1 MTFRIK
7 LWLAFAV
14 TVSVA
19 VGAVSWLIL
28 TSTERVF
35 EEIDAQRTQAL
46 VSQFRFQLASRSKEI
61 VQKVERVAGTE
72 AMQRMS
78 IDLGRASADAA
89 MFVEAAQEHASA
101 QALDFLEL
109 VNEDGSIIS
118 SAHWPARF
126 GYKLA
131 WVSQR
136 ADWQREG
143 AFLQQV
149 DLPDGVVL
157 GLLAVQPMRTGEKTL
172 WVIGGKR
179 MDKGF
184 LATLSLPEGMRALL
198 YSNLTSAFSTQNLTS
213 VAGPVEE
220 ATILAPIVEQV
231 RRQNRQTMETVVWPK
246 SRSQEAVHA
255 LPLFGHNQNLLA
267 VLLLGS
273 SRRELVLLTGFIR
286 GLGVGVG
293 ALGILLGLLASWWVT
308 RHLTHSVAQLAEG
321 ARRVASGEWKTRVEV
336 TSRDEI
342 GQLASAFN
350 RMTHQLIEQREKLVQ
365 TERVAAWR
373 ELARRLAHELKNPLF
388 PLQLTIEN
396 MQRARKHHP
405 EQFDEVFR
413 EGTVTL
419 TTELSNLK
427 TIIGRFS
434 DFSKMPPPQTEPVNL
449 NEVARQVLRLFDAQ
463 IQTGAQAVH
472 SEVSLDEA
480 LEPIPADPEQ
490 IKRALQNLVLNAL
503 DAMPAGGILKLRTA
517 RSDGAVCIE
526 VSDSGSG
533 LTPEERDRLFTPY
546 YTTKRHG
553 TGLGLAIVQS
563 VVSDHGGRISVE
575 SEPGRGTT
583 FRIELPKS
591 SESTVQGHGS
601 KV

>member
-14 TVSVA
+14 TVSIA
-19 VGAVSWLIL
+19 VGAVTWLIFA
-28 TSTERVF
+28 STERVF
-35 EEIDAQRTQAL
+35 EEIEAQRTQAL
-46 VSQFRFQLASRSKEI
+46 VSQFRFQLATRGKEI
-61 VQKVERVAGTE
+61 VQKVERIAGTE
-72 AMQRMS
+72 AMRRMS
-78 IDLGRASADAA
+78 IDLGRTSADAA
-89 MFVEAAQEHASA
+89 MFVDAAQEQASA

-131 WVSQR
+131 WVPQR
-136 ADWQREG
+136 SDWQREG

-149 DLPDGVVL
+149 DLPEGVAL
-157 GLLAVQPMRTGEKTL
+157 GLLAAQTVRTGEKTL
-172 WVIGGKR
+172 WVIGGRR
-179 MDKGF
+179 MDKDF

-198 YSNLTSAFSTQNLTS
+198 YSNLTSAFSAQNLTS
-213 VAGPVEE
+213 VAGPFEE
-220 ATILAPIVEQV
+220 ATILAPLVEQV
-231 RRQNRQTMETVVWPK
+231 RRQNRQTTETIVWPK
-246 SRSQEAVHA
+246 SRSPEAFHA
-255 LPLFGHNQNLLA
+255 LPLLGHNQNLLA

-286 GLGVGVG
+286 GLGVGAV
-293 ALGILLGLLASWWVT
+293 ALGILLSLLVSWWFT
-308 RHLTHSVAQLAEG
+308 RHLTHSVAQLAAG
-321 ARRVASGEWKTRVEV
+321 AGRVASGEWKTRVEV
-336 TSRDEI
+336 ASQDEI

-396 MQRARKHHP
+396 MQRARKHHS

-413 EGTVTL
+413 EGTATL

-427 TIIGRFS
+427 IIIGRFS
-434 DFSKMPPPQTEPVNL
+434 DFSRMPPPQTEPVNL

-463 IQTGAQAVH
+463 IQTGAPVH

-503 DAMPAGGILKLRTA
+503 DAMPDGGILKLRTA
-517 RSDGAVCIE
+517 RSDRAVYLE

-563 VVSDHGGRISVE
+563 VVSDHGGKISVE
-575 SEPGRGTT
+575 SEPGKGTT

-591 SESTVQGHGS
+591 SESTVQIPRS
-601 KV
+601 KLT